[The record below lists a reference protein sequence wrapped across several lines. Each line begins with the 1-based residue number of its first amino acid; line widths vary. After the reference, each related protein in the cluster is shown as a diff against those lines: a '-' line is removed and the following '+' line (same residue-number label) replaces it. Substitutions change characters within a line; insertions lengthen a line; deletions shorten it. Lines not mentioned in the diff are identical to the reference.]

1 MTTEIIRLIN
11 YKYVFK
17 YVYFVIDGLF
27 FRTNIFEILII
38 YLGIFLETYTCII
51 LVRKNINPRSPVN
64 KHTSKHTSKH
74 TWKHIYIWY
83 LKHICIYSCKF
94 KRRTF
99 ISLSVKIIISCHI
112 FNIYDSKLVLIFIW
126 CLRSIYITLIFNK
139 NFIHLSNCI
148 YTRDLTRTF
157 MI

>member
-1 MTTEIIRLIN
+1 MFQSIFSSNNVIYN
-11 YKYVFK
+11 VFK
-17 YVYFVIDGLF
+17 YVYSWSKVRIF

-51 LVRKNINPRSPVN
+51 LVRKNINPRSRVN

-74 TWKHIYIWY
+74 TWKHT
-83 LKHICIYSCKF
+83 CKLQ
-94 KRRTF
+94 RRTF